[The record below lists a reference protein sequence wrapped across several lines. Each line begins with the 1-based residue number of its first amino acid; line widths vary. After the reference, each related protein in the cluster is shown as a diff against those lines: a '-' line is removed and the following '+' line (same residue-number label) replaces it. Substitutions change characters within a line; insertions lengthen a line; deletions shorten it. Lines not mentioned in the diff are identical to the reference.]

1 MKIEDMPT
9 ETRPREKALE
19 YGIHTLSDRELLALF
34 IRTGTRK
41 KSSLEI
47 ADEVIKLSGGL
58 SVFAKLSKEALMTI
72 PGIKEAKA
80 IELMATVEMGKRII
94 KPSKLEE
101 IFVNEPKNLI
111 SWLNYEIGFELQEH
125 FLVVYMNNQNRIL
138 SHEVLFKGTI
148 DRSIV
153 HPRDI
158 FREAVSLSAT
168 RIILVHNHPGQTMQA
183 SSADI
188 EVTEIIVK
196 GGKLVGVEVLD
207 HLIVSHGEYI
217 SLRSIHPA
225 LFD

>member
-1 MKIEDMPT
+1 M
-9 ETRPREKALE
+9 
-19 YGIHTLSDRELLALF
+19 
-34 IRTGTRK
+34 
-41 KSSLEI
+41 
-47 ADEVIKLSGGL
+47 KLSRCL
-58 SVFAKLSKEALMTI
+58 D
-72 PGIKEAKA
+72 
-80 IELMATVEMGKRII
+80 
-94 KPSKLEE
+94 E

-111 SWLNYEIGFELQEH
+111 SWLNYEIGFEIQEH

-138 SHEVLFKGTI
+138 GHEVLFKGTI
-148 DRSIV
+148 DRSVV

-158 FREAVSLSAT
+158 FREAVSLSST

-188 EVTEIIVK
+188 EVTEIIVQ

-217 SLRSIHPA
+217 SLRSLYPA

>member
-1 MKIEDMPT
+1 M
-9 ETRPREKALE
+9 
-19 YGIHTLSDRELLALF
+19 
-34 IRTGTRK
+34 
-41 KSSLEI
+41 
-47 ADEVIKLSGGL
+47 
-58 SVFAKLSKEALMTI
+58 
-72 PGIKEAKA
+72 
-80 IELMATVEMGKRII
+80 
-94 KPSKLEE
+94 
-101 IFVNEPKNLI
+101 
-111 SWLNYEIGFELQEH
+111 
-125 FLVVYMNNQNRIL
+125 
-138 SHEVLFKGTI
+138 
-148 DRSIV
+148 

-217 SLRSIHPA
+217 SLRSIYPE